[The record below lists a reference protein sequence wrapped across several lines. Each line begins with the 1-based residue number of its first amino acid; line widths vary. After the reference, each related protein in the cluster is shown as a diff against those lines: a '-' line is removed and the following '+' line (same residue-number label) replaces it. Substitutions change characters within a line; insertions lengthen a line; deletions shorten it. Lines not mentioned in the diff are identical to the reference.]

1 MRLLL
6 VEDDSLLGD
15 GIRTVLGQ
23 AGWTLDWVQDG
34 VSADEALKSIEY
46 AVVLLDLSLPRLSG
60 LDVLQRLRDRG
71 DQTPVL
77 IISARDQVPDRVWA
91 LDKGADDYVVKPFD
105 VDELCARVRAL
116 HRRASGAA
124 APVLSSGGLEL
135 DPASRRVTL
144 AGKPVFLSRKE
155 FALLETLLRNPGRVF
170 ARRALEES
178 LYAWG
183 EEVASNAVE
192 VHVHHL
198 RKKLGAD
205 LIRTVRGVGYVL
217 DEAK

>member
-23 AGWTLDWVQDG
+23 SGWTLDWVQDG
-34 VSADEALKSIEY
+34 ASADEALQSTEY

-60 LDVLQRLRDRG
+60 LEVLRRLRSRG
-71 DQTPVL
+71 DHVPVL
-77 IISARDQVPDRVWA
+77 VISARDQVPDRVSA
-91 LDKGADDYVVKPFD
+91 LDRGADDYVVKPFD

-116 HRRASGAA
+116 RRRASGEA
-124 APVLSSGGLEL
+124 APLLRSGPLVL
-135 DPASRRVTL
+135 DPASWQVML
-144 AGKPVFLSRKE
+144 KGEPVSLSRKE
-155 FALLETLLRNPGRVF
+155 FALLQRLMQSPGRVF
-170 ARRALEES
+170 ARQSLEEA
-178 LYAWG
+178 LYGWG
-183 EEVASNAVE
+183 EEVASNAIE

-198 RKKLGAD
+198 RKKLGAG

-217 DEAK
+217 EQAE